1 MSTSTSRVGVHCRR
15 VLDTVSEPLFR
26 NPADTPPDPGELAT
40 YVRACMA
47 KDQLR
52 SGIAWW
58 PLDPDYLADP
68 YPMLRRLRE
77 TDPCH
82 RSTATGY
89 VLVSRYED
97 VDRLLRD
104 HERFALTPTG
114 RKDDDPDAL
123 ARLEEISSSPADPRY
138 VKSMLHT
145 EQPEHTRLRR
155 LARQALSIDHMEQME
170 DYVRATAHKL
180 LDRTVETG
188 AFELMSTFADPLPV
202 RVVGRM
208 AGWPEREFAIFNDWV
223 FGRRRQ
229 SVPAFAPVASKEVRA
244 QILRVEIMFGRRLA
258 KLVEERRADPR
269 DDLVSRLVHAESRQD
284 RLALSEVDTMLRL
297 LLGVGNHATADLI
310 GNGLLALLRHPEQMQ
325 LLRERPDLLPDA
337 VEELLRYDAPSQVT
351 CRWSTEDTE
360 IAGRSVAAGS
370 RVALLLGG
378 ANRDPDRFGR
388 PDELDL
394 TRSDKRHVSFG
405 RGIHYC
411 LGAPL
416 AKLIG
421 RVALEV
427 LLDRFADIRIADPP
441 PAFKP
446 TAVPRGLR
454 HLHVRVR
461 RGRQPTSADDRRGDP
476 RRSRVGDRHVATR
489 AETGRVG
496 DWGVAAVRP
505 CP

>member
-1 MSTSTSRVGVHCRR
+1 
-15 VLDTVSEPLFR
+15 
-26 NPADTPPDPGELAT
+26 
-40 YVRACMA
+40 MA
-47 KDQLR
+47 EDELR

-97 VDRLLRD
+97 VDRILRD
-104 HERFALTPTG
+104 HNRFAMSLPYFCREDREG
-114 RKDDDPDAL
+114 GL
-123 ARLEEISSSPADPRY
+123 FSPAGPGLR
-138 VKSMLHT
+138 SMLLSD
-145 EQPEHTRLRR
+145 QPEHTRLRR
-155 LARQALSIDHMEQME
+155 LARHALAADHMEQME
-170 DYVRATAHKL
+170 DYVRAIAHKL
-180 LDRTVETG
+180 LDRTVETS
-188 AFELMSTFADPLPV
+188 AFDLMSGFAQPLPV

-208 AGWPEREFAIFNDWV
+208 AGWPEKEFAIFNDWV
-223 FGRRRQ
+223 VGRHRE
-229 SVPAFAPVASKEVRA
+229 SVHAFEPVASREVRREL
-244 QILRVEIMFGRRLA
+244 LRVELVFIRYLA
-258 KLVEERRADPR
+258 QLVKKRRADPR
-269 DDLVSRLVHAESRQD
+269 DDFVSRLVHAESRQD
-284 RLALSEVDTMLRL
+284 RLAFREVDTMLRL
-297 LLGVGNHATADLI
+297 VLGVGNQATADLI
-310 GNGLLALLRHPEQMQ
+310 GNGLLALLRHREQMQ
-325 LLRERPDLLPDA
+325 LLRERPDLFPDA
-337 VEELLRYDAPSQVT
+337 VEELLRYDGPVQVT

-378 ANRDPDRFGR
+378 ANRDPDRFER

-427 LLDRFADIRIADPP
+427 LLERFADIRLADPP
-441 PAFKP
+441 PAFRP
-446 TAVPRGLR
+446 TTIPRGLR

-461 RGRQPTSADDRRGDP
+461 RGRSLTSTAYR
-476 RRSRVGDRHVATR
+476 T
-489 AETGRVG
+489 
-496 DWGVAAVRP
+496 
-505 CP
+505 

>member
-1 MSTSTSRVGVHCRR
+1 MSTSTSRVGWHCRR
-15 VLDTVSEPLFR
+15 VLDTMPEPLFR

-47 KDQLR
+47 EDQLR
-52 SGIAWW
+52 SGVAWW

-114 RKDDDPDAL
+114 
-123 ARLEEISSSPADPRY
+123 EEGLSSSPVGPRY
-138 VKSMLHT
+138 VRSMLNT
-145 EQPEHTRLRR
+145 DQPEHKRLRR
-155 LARQALSIDHMEQME
+155 LARQALTEDHMEQME

-188 AFELMSTFADPLPV
+188 ASDLMSTFADPLPV

-208 AGWPEREFAIFNDWV
+208 AGWPEKEFAIFNDWV

-244 QILRVEIMFGRRLA
+244 QLLRVEIMFGRRLA
-258 KLVEERRADPR
+258 QLVKERRADPR

-284 RLALSEVDTMLRL
+284 RLALQEVDTMLRL
-297 LLGVGNHATADLI
+297 LLGVGNHPTADLI
-310 GNGLLALLRHPEQMQ
+310 GNSLLALLRHPEQMQ
-325 LLRERPDLLPDA
+325 LLRERPDLFPDA
-337 VEELLRYDAPSQVT
+337 VEELLRYDAPVQVT

-378 ANRDPDRFGR
+378 ANRDPDRFER

-421 RVALEV
+421 QVALEV
-427 LLDRFADIRIADPP
+427 LMERFADIRIADPP

-446 TAVPRGLR
+446 TTIPRGLR
-454 HLHVRVR
+454 YLHVRVR
-461 RGRQPTSADDRRGDP
+461 RGRQLTSA
-476 RRSRVGDRHVATR
+476 A
-489 AETGRVG
+489 
-496 DWGVAAVRP
+496 
-505 CP
+505 